1 MSAFLTGLALGFLI
15 GGPVGVIVMAIV
27 AAGRDTDTSRAQGP
41 MTPPEQS
48 EEVAL

>member
-1 MSAFLTGLALGFLI
+1 MSAFLTGLALGFTI
-15 GGPVGVIVMAIV
+15 GGSCGVAIMCIV
-27 AAGRDTDTSRAQGP
+27 AASRDTDTSRVQGP